1 MHGRT
6 RILGLAF
13 VSLCLLLPAVV
24 RAASGGAPGE
34 EGGHASV
41 WSYAGKQGVGTSYEQ
56 YVAGAYSD
64 TAPTGPVSK
73 VWFSIA
79 QGIVTE
85 TAWGLIHEAQIKDLQ
100 LLVTGPGFVDEERVD
115 TDSQVSYL
123 HTDAAGRPLSL
134 AYRVVNRDKQGQYII
149 EKHIFTDPDRQSLF
163 VRVVVTANAPGITPY
178 VLINPHMNNTGNNDA
193 AYVSDSYL
201 NAREGHDRYLS
212 LQSSVPFAQ
221 VSAGFV
227 GESDGWTDLRD
238 GTMDWQYAWAEG
250 GRGNVAMIGQLP
262 SLSAG
267 ETRVIDLAVGFGASH
282 ASAVAEA
289 AATLAEGYQAVLDK
303 YNGVGTHVG
312 WEDYLAGLSGLPAMR
327 PMTGD
332 GGALLQA
339 SALALKA
346 HEDKT
351 YAGALIASLSI
362 PWGDTVSAEYFNTGY
377 RAVWVR
383 DFYQVATAFLAL
395 GDTDTALAAFRY
407 LERLQVKPD
416 TPGNHPDGA
425 SGWFLQKTHVD
436 GTQEWYQVQMD
447 QTAMPIMLAWN
458 LWQAGALSEGEL
470 AGWYASML
478 KPAAEFL
485 AHGGLVHFRGD
496 TYTITPPAS
505 KQERWEEQQ
514 GLSPSTTAAEIAGL
528 ICAADIARRVAGDPL
543 AASFYESRADE
554 FERDLEASM
563 FTRSGVY
570 GDHEYFLRV
579 TQNAD
584 PNDGAAIEAK
594 NGQPAYNEKE
604 VVDAGFLE
612 LVRYG
617 VRYPTHASILDSLEE
632 LDEARSD
639 DSRLQYTFSMGGN
652 SYPGWRRYAK
662 GDGYGE
668 RTGDGSNFRGNHGEN
683 RGRVWP
689 IFTGERGH
697 YELERVKAGNDGSIT
712 DAQIATLRDVYVGA
726 MEHFADD
733 GLMLPEQIWDG
744 VGSNATHGYTVGEG
758 TDSATPLAW
767 AHAEYIKLVRSLA
780 DRNTW
785 NSYPIVRDRYW
796 SPHGFES
803 TFGSVYLRGTHN
815 GWGTQAMALVA
826 DHSWQVD
833 AGFGGGPSERFKF
846 DVDGQNWAHNYG
858 DNEPNGIADRNGADI
873 PITQGTGDYVITLR
887 DDTLAYS
894 VARQGAGIP
903 STYANVYFRGTPNGW
918 DKNAMSLVADYTWT
932 ITVGFGGGSNE
943 RFKLDVAGDWSANYG
958 DNDTPPD
965 GVGDSFGADIPITQG
980 AGSYVITFNDQS
992 KAYTVTKQ

>member
-1 MHGRT
+1 MNRRT
-6 RILGLAF
+6 RILSFAL
-13 VSLCLLLPAVV
+13 VLLCLLIPAVV
-24 RAASGGAPGE
+24 CAASGGAHGD

-41 WSYAGKQGVGTSYEQ
+41 WSYAGKTGVGTSYEA
-56 YVAGAYSD
+56 YVDGAYGD

-100 LLVTGPGFVDEERVD
+100 LLVTGAGFVDEERVD
-115 TDSQVSYL
+115 THSQVSYL

-134 AYRVVNRDKQGQYII
+134 AYRVVNTDKQGQYTI

-163 VRVVVTANAPGITPY
+163 VRVMVTANADGITPY
-178 VLINPHMNNTGNNDA
+178 VLVNPHMKNTGNNDV

-212 LQSSVPFAQ
+212 LQSSVPFVKA
-221 VSAGFV
+221 SAGFV

-238 GTMDWQYAWAEG
+238 SSMDWQYAWADR
-250 GRGNVAMIGQLP
+250 GRGNVTVMGQLP
-262 SLSAG
+262 NLNAG
-267 ETRVIDLAVGFGASH
+267 ERGTVDLVVGFGTSH

-289 AATLAEGYQAVLDK
+289 AATLAEGYQTVLDK
-303 YNGVGTHVG
+303 YNGVGTHIG

-327 PMTGD
+327 SVSGD

-351 YAGALIASLSI
+351 HAGALIASLSI

-395 GDTDTALAAFRY
+395 GDADTALTAFRY
-407 LERLQVKPD
+407 LDRVQVKPD
-416 TPGNHPDGA
+416 TPGKHADGA

-447 QTAMPIMLAWN
+447 QTAMPIMLAWD
-458 LWQAGALSEGEL
+458 LWQAGALSEAEL
-470 AGWYASML
+470 SHWYTTMI

-485 AHGGLVHFRGD
+485 ANGGLVHFRGD
-496 TYTITPPAS
+496 RYVIAPPAS

-514 GLSPSTTAAEIAGL
+514 GLSPSTTAAVIAGL
-528 ICAADIARRVAGDPL
+528 ICAADIARRVAGDPI
-543 AASFYESRADE
+543 AASFYELRADV

-579 TQNAD
+579 TQNTD

-594 NGQPAYNEKE
+594 NGQPALNEKK
-604 VVDAGFLE
+604 VVDGGFLE

-617 VRYPTHASILDSLEE
+617 VRYPTHSAILDSLEE
-632 LDEARSD
+632 LDETRSD
-639 DSRLQYTFSMGGN
+639 DSRLRYTFSVDGN
-652 SYPGWRRYAK
+652 SYPGWRRYAQ

-668 RTGDGSNFRGNHGEN
+668 PNTDGSNFTGDRGDN

-697 YELERVKAGNDGSIT
+697 YELERIKAENGAIT
-712 DAQIATLRDVYVGA
+712 DTDIASLRGLYVRA
-726 MEHFADD
+726 MEHFAND
-733 GLMLPEQIWDG
+733 GLMLPEQVWDG
-744 VGSNATHGYTVGEG
+744 VGSNATHGYTAGEG
-758 TDSATPLAW
+758 TNSATPLAW
-767 AHAEYIKLVRSLA
+767 SHAEYVKLVRSLA
-780 DRNTW
+780 DRDTW
-785 NSYPIVRDRYW
+785 NSYPILRERYW
-796 SPHGFES
+796 RPDAFES
-803 TFGSVYLRGTHN
+803 NFGRVYLRGTHN

-826 DHSWQVD
+826 DHSWQVG
-833 AGFGGGPSERFKF
+833 AGFGSGPSERFKF

-858 DNEPNGIADRNGADI
+858 DNQPDGTADRNGADI
-873 PITQGTGDYVITLR
+873 PITQGAGDYVITLR
-887 DDTLAYS
+887 DDALAYT
-894 VARQGAGIP
+894 VAKQGAGFRASYP
-903 STYANVYFRGTPNGW
+903 NVFFRGTPNGW
-918 DKNAMSLVADYTWT
+918 EKSPMSLVADYTWA
-932 ITVGFGGGSNE
+932 ITVSFGSGPSE
-943 RFKLDVAGDWSANYG
+943 RFKFDVAGDWSANYG

-965 GVGDSFGADIPITQG
+965 GVGDSFGADIAVNQG
-980 AGSYVITFNDQS
+980 AGSYAITFHDQS
-992 KAYTVTKQ
+992 KAYTLSKQ